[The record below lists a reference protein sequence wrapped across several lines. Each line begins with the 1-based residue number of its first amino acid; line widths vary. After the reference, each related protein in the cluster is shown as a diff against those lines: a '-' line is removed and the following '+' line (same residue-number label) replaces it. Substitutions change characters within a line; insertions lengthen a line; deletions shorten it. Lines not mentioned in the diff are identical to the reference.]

1 MDSDCR
7 NLIPVL
13 YKLSHNK
20 VLQLAVFYDFNPFSA
35 KRRFRKLNSSFVE
48 LKRRVILPKPS
59 NKKRKVRFLVLHLA
73 FSFLFLLFVSLTY
86 DKLFLNQAFV
96 GFDSYKVSTGLIF
109 ADV

>member
-7 NLIPVL
+7 KFLLAI

-59 NKKRKVRFLVLHLA
+59 NKNRKVRFLVLHLA
-73 FSFLFLLFVSLTY
+73 FSFLFLFYFFCLS
-86 DKLFLNQAFV
+86 A
-96 GFDSYKVSTGLIF
+96 
-109 ADV
+109 